1 MHPEMPRTRH
11 PLRVPQAVM
20 LAGILLALQAC
31 GQKPDREAA
40 VRAVLDQAEQAA
52 ESRDVGAAMELVS
65 EDYAD
70 AEGLDRRGLQ
80 QFVRGYFVLNPRI
93 ELLVRI
99 ESIEFPES
107 NRARV
112 RLQIGSVA
120 TRLEADRFTVELV
133 DESGSWRL
141 LRTERQSR

>member
-1 MHPEMPRTRH
+1 MRRTRH
-11 PLRVPQAVM
+11 PLRILQSIM
-20 LAGILLALQAC
+20 LASVLLALHAC
-31 GQKPDREAA
+31 GPKPDREAA
-40 VRAVLDQAEQAA
+40 VRAVLEQAEQAA

-99 ESIEFPES
+99 ESLEFPEG
-107 NRARV
+107 NRARL
-112 RLQIGSVA
+112 RLQIGSLG
-120 TRLEADRFTVELV
+120 TRLEADRFTIELV

-141 LRTERQSR
+141 LRAERQSR